1 MQGIK
6 PAALRKVSDPQIK
19 EFIEKCIVPA
29 SERLSAKELLKDPF
43 LQVENPKE
51 PIRDPILLTN
61 RSFKEINCPRSG
73 PFSMD
78 IDPDY
83 KQHSEST
90 GTESNLSIP
99 ETPVLELRR
108 ANTKNEFRLKGM
120 KNDDNSVSLTLRI
133 ADLCGKRQTP

>member
-6 PAALRKVSDPQIK
+6 PASLRKVSDPQIK
-19 EFIEKCIVPA
+19 EFIEKCIVSV

-51 PIRDPILLTN
+51 PIRDPLLLPN
-61 RSFKEINCPRSG
+61 RSFKATSLPKSG

-83 KQHSEST
+83 KQLSEST
-90 GTESNLSIP
+90 GTEVILSSP
-99 ETPVLELRR
+99 ESPVLEFQRTT
-108 ANTKNEFRLKGM
+108 TKNEFRLRGK
-120 KNDDNSVSLTLRI
+120 KNDDNSAALTLRI
-133 ADLCGKRQTP
+133 ADLCGKRQI